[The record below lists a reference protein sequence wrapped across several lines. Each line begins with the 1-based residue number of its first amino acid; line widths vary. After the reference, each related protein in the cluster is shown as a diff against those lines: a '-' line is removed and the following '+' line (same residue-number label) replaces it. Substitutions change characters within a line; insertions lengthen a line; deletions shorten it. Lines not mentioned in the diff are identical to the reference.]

1 MENLQPV
8 LFRKSKILTRNENNK
23 LLSHSSLKNI
33 KRNLNQFLDEYQ
45 KSWEAKQRINIPVQ
59 TYDMSKKQIAQSN
72 KIIK

>member
-33 KRNLNQFLDEYQ
+33 KRNLNQFLDEY
-45 KSWEAKQRINIPVQ
+45 
-59 TYDMSKKQIAQSN
+59 
-72 KIIK
+72 